1 MPPKVCYLAEV
12 RGILDLSLP
21 LLLILKAQFENLAH
35 FTVESGRPSLEKL
48 AWVGKPGPVLRA
60 GL

>member
-1 MPPKVCYLAEV
+1 M
-12 RGILDLSLP
+12 DLSLP